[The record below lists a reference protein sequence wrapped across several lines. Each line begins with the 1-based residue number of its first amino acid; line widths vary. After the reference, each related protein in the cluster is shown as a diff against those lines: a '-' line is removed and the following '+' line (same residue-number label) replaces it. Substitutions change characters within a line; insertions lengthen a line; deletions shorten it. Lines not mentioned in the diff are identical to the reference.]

1 MSIQEAHS
9 NLSPVEPSFP
19 PKTDPAESGGFHW
32 WTVFGSIFVLL
43 LFATALFLLI
53 KPSSAIAEMALSGI
67 RLAEAIFGL
76 VVLVA
81 LLGFYAIYQQ
91 SLIRRLRRQLADKQ
105 DHSQVLRNLAMADQ
119 LTGLY
124 NRRFAEQ
131 RLAAEVSRSSRKGH
145 PLTVVVFDL
154 NNFKMI
160 NDKYGHPAGD
170 MVLRKFATHI
180 GNAIRAADFAARMG
194 GDEFLLVLP
203 ECSVKQLQLVL
214 SRLGPLQLEWNGQTI
229 PILWSIGWKEYKP
242 GENPDELLSGADHA
256 LYENKRASKKSAP
269 LPPGKMQFSKDL

>member
-1 MSIQEAHS
+1 MSTQKADS
-9 NLSPVEPSFP
+9 NLSPIEESHP
-19 PKTDPAESGGFHW
+19 PKTDPGEGFNW
-32 WTVFGSIFVLL
+32 RIILGSVFALV
-43 LFATALFLLI
+43 LFAAALFLLL
-53 KPSSAIAEMALSGI
+53 KPPAAIAAMALSEV
-67 RLAEAIFGL
+67 RFAEAIFGL
-76 VVLVA
+76 VVLVV

-105 DHSQVLRNLAMADQ
+105 DHSQILRNMAMVDQ

-170 MVLRKFATHI
+170 MVLRNFATHI
-180 GNAIRAADFAARMG
+180 GNAIRATDFAARMG
-194 GDEFLLVLP
+194 GDEFL
-203 ECSVKQLQLVL
+203 
-214 SRLGPLQLEWNGQTI
+214 
-229 PILWSIGWKEYKP
+229 
-242 GENPDELLSGADHA
+242 
-256 LYENKRASKKSAP
+256 
-269 LPPGKMQFSKDL
+269 

>member
-1 MSIQEAHS
+1 MSTPEAHS
-9 NLSPVEPSFP
+9 NLSPVEPSYP
-19 PKTDPAESGGFHW
+19 PANPGRGEGFNW
-32 WTVFGSIFVLL
+32 RTILGTISALVVFAAAV
-43 LFATALFLLI
+43 FLLV
-53 KPSSAIAEMALSGI
+53 KPTSAMAALALSQV
-67 RLAEAIFGL
+67 RFAEAISGL
-76 VVLVA
+76 LVLVA
-81 LLGFYAIYQQ
+81 LLALYAIYQQ
-91 SLIRRLRRQLADKQ
+91 SLIRRLRHQLADKQ

-160 NDKYGHPAGD
+160 NDKHGHPAGD

-203 ECSVKQLQLVL
+203 ECSLSQLQLVL
-214 SRLGPLQLEWNGQTI
+214 SRLGPLELAWQGHTI
-229 PILWSIGWKEYKP
+229 PILWSIGWKQYTA
-242 GENPDELLSGADHA
+242 GENPAELLSGADLA
-256 LYENKRASKKSAP
+256 LYENKRASKKPASPDAAKP
-269 LPPGKMQFSKDL
+269 R

>member
-1 MSIQEAHS
+1 MSTQKAPS
-9 NLSPVEPSFP
+9 NLSPVEVSYP
-19 PKTDPAESGGFHW
+19 PGTDSEEGAGFNW
-32 WTVFGSIFVLL
+32 WILLGSIFVLV
-43 LFATALFLLI
+43 LFAAALFLFI
-53 KPSSAIAEMALSGI
+53 MPSSAIAAIALSKV
-67 RLAEAIFGL
+67 RVAEAIFGL

-81 LLGFYAIYQQ
+81 LLSLYAIYQQ

-105 DHSQVLRNLAMADQ
+105 DHSQILRTMAMADQ

-180 GNAIRAADFAARMG
+180 GNAIRSTDFAARMG

-203 ECSVKQLQLVL
+203 ECSLNQLQLVL
-214 SRLGPLQLEWNGQTI
+214 SRLGPLELQWHGRTI
-229 PILWSIGWKEYKP
+229 PIRWSTGWKEYTA
-242 GENPDELLSGADHA
+242 GENPDELLSKADRA
-256 LYENKRASKKSAP
+256 LYENKRASKKS
-269 LPPGKMQFSKDL
+269 LLTEKLT